1 MKNKKKDSKKKKSHL
16 PTRLNLMFFVV
27 FLLFSGL
34 VLRLGVVQIVQG
46 KEFKRQVEMTDVESV
61 NFSVPRGE
69 MYDNDYTK
77 IVYNVPQKAITYTPP
92 KHPQPRD
99 LLKVAKD
106 LAQYIQMPEEDI
118 KKVRERDLKDIW
130 LLENDNGDEL
140 VTKEEKEKY
149 KDKEIYQLKLDRVT
163 EEHTKTID
171 KNVAAIYG
179 KIYNATALTPTIIKN
194 EGVTD
199 MEYAMIS
206 ENLGDLP
213 GVDVT
218 TDWQRAYTYDDTF
231 KGILGSVKPG
241 LPEEKVDY
249 YKAKGYSLN
258 DRVGYTYLE
267 SYLEDILQGT
277 KTKVRTVTN
286 KQGEV
291 VEQEI
296 VSEGKSGKD
305 VVLTVDME
313 FQAKVEQI
321 IKEEILNAIPYP
333 NNNYFNKAFVVVLN
347 PKTGE
352 VLSMAGKQYDEKER
366 TWSDFASG
374 TFTAAFEPGS
384 VVKGATVLMGY
395 QDGAIH
401 PGTVLRD
408 EVMFLPG
415 GNTIRSAGRS
425 MGPINDIKA
434 LERSSNVY
442 MAKIVYAMAGDTYAP
457 RKSMNWNYL
466 NLVEKLRSYF
476 AQFGLG
482 TTTGIGFDNEA
493 IGVQNDP
500 DNPGKLLYF
509 SFGQFDTY
517 TTLQLAQYV
526 ATIANDGYRMKP
538 MLVKEIREPNP
549 EDDELGPIIEEFSP
563 TVLNRVDVKKD
574 WLERVQ
580 RGFYQV
586 VNGSQGTARNYF
598 KNVPVTVAGKTG
610 TAESYVWDEKLRK
623 GVKTYNINFV
633 GYAPYENPEIAFAV
647 VVPNVYN
654 DGGPRLNYNISARI
668 GERVVEA
675 YYETKEEKQ
684 NQNNDANGEGQEE
697 TEDNEN
703 NDANGDTVTDN
714 NEATR

>member
-1 MKNKKKDSKKKKSHL
+1 LRHKKKKENKKKSHL
-16 PTRLNLMFFVV
+16 PTRLNLLFFVV

-46 KEFKRQVEMTDVESV
+46 KEYKKQVEMTDVESV
-61 NFSVPRGE
+61 NYSVPRGE

-77 IVYNVPQKAITYTPP
+77 IVYNIPQKAITYTPP
-92 KHPQPRD
+92 KNPQPKE
-99 LLKVAKD
+99 LLEVAKK
-106 LAQYIQMPEEDI
+106 LAQYIQMPKEDI

-130 LLENDNGDEL
+130 LLEHDNGEDL
-140 VTKEEKEKY
+140 VTKSETEKLDDKDIY
-149 KDKEIYQLKLDRVT
+149 KLKLDRVT
-163 EEHTKTID
+163 EEHMKTVD

-179 KIYNATALTPTIIKN
+179 KIYNATALTPTIVKN
-194 EGVTD
+194 KDVTD
-199 MEYAMIS
+199 VEYAMIS

-231 KGILGSVKPG
+231 RGILGTVKTG

-267 SYLEDILQGT
+267 EYLEDILQGT
-277 KTKVRTVTN
+277 KSKVRTVTN
-286 KQGEV
+286 KQGDV

-321 IKEEILNAIPYP
+321 LMEEILNAIPYP
-333 NNNYFNKAFVVVLN
+333 NNNYFNKAFIVVLN

-352 VLSMAGKQYDEKER
+352 ILSMAGKQYDEKAKS
-366 TWSDFASG
+366 WSDYASG
-374 TFTAAFEPGS
+374 TFTSAFEPGS

-395 QDGAIH
+395 QVGAIQ
-401 PGTVLRD
+401 PGTIFRD
-408 EVMFLPG
+408 EPMPVRGRSP
-415 GNTIRSAGRS
+415 IRSAGRA
-425 MGPINDIKA
+425 MGPINEIKA

-442 MAKIVYAMAGDTYAP
+442 MAKIVYGLAGDTYRPNA
-457 RKSMNWNYL
+457 SLNWDYKKL
-466 NLVEKLRSYF
+466 AEKMRYYY

-482 TTTGIGFDNEA
+482 TTTGIGFANEA
-493 IGVQNDP
+493 IGVQNEP
-500 DNPGKLLYF
+500 DNPGLLLNF

-526 ATIANDGYRMKP
+526 ATIANNGYRMKP
-538 MLVKEIREPNP
+538 MLVKEIREQSV
-549 EDDELGPIIEEFSP
+549 EGEGLGPIIEKFNP
-563 TVLNRVDVKKD
+563 VVLNRIDLKPE

-586 VNGSQGTARNYF
+586 VNGSEGTAKAYF
-598 KNVPVTVAGKTG
+598 NNVPVKVAGKTG
-610 TAESYVWDEKLRK
+610 TAESYVWDEKLEK

-633 GYAPYENPEIAFAV
+633 GYAPYEDPEIAFAIV
-647 VVPNVYN
+647 APNVYN
-654 DGGPRLNYNISARI
+654 DGGARLPYNISARI

-684 NQNNDANGEGQEE
+684 DQLNNE
-697 TEDNEN
+697 TEQE
-703 NDANGDTVTDN
+703 DTQA
-714 NEATR
+714 EAG